1 MSVTPIYASLI
12 AIVFL
17 ILSARVIGF
26 RRAHRVSLGDGGD
39 KGMQRRIRGQANC
52 AEYAPIGLILLA
64 LAEMQ
69 GAGGL
74 WLHLIGVMLLAGRI
88 AHGYAF
94 SRVEPFMAGRV
105 GGMAL
110 TLISIGL
117 AAVVNLGLAL
127 T

>member
-1 MSVTPIYASLI
+1 MSITPIYASLI

-17 ILSARVIGF
+17 VLSVRVIGF

-39 KGMQRRIRGQANC
+39 AGMQRRIRGQANC
-52 AEYAPIGLILLA
+52 AEYAPIGLILIGM
-64 LAEMQ
+64 AEIQ

-74 WLHLIGVMLLAGRI
+74 WLHLTGAMLLAGRI

-94 SRVEPFMAGRV
+94 SCTVPSMSGRV

-110 TLISIGL
+110 TLVSIGL
-117 AAVVNLGLAL
+117 AALVNLSLAL